1 MNLHKYNTKFQ
12 PIIKSSFAVR
22 VKNVLGGP
30 CSGQVPYYADR
41 SLFLVRF
48 IWVVVLQTPKSIK
61 CLKSFSSLKQCTGLF
76 FTPYLYGRGR
86 QIYSPI

>member
-30 CSGQVPYYADR
+30 YSGQVPLSCFFAQHVFTKTFKC
-41 SLFLVRF
+41 SF
-48 IWVVVLQTPKSIK
+48 IKSNTILLHLNFFYSNNK
-61 CLKSFSSLKQCTGLF
+61 SLK
-76 FTPYLYGRGR
+76 
-86 QIYSPI
+86 IW